1 MATLRQKS
9 SPRNCA
15 SVACLSA
22 SAVSTASLLSSAF
35 KKKLYQYRPDRH
47 AQRIQ
52 SFRTRKKDRREKVDP
67 LSIERDV
74 RQLLAQKISG
84 DMMGLWLL
92 APEHLRWG
100 TWELLTRW
108 THQPVEA
115 VETRLALQLVHE
127 AALCVTGVRAARSLN
142 QTGFEVLNGLAFV
155 ASDQAV
161 HELLA
166 GHTVAEAETLQ
177 VELGLLRRARGHF
190 RGDLLAIDPH
200 RIRSF
205 TQRQMCLYRG
215 EEKVKPF
222 RALQTFFCLDA
233 DTCQPV
239 CFTSG
244 SAALSVTQ
252 ATPALL
258 RLSAAILNPPPQHA
272 LVLADTEH
280 YSTALVDHVVAQTP
294 FDMLLPMP
302 QGKRAIKELRLIP
315 ENDFI
320 PRWAG
325 FATTKRPYQIKKSL
339 TGPQVQ
345 FIQRSGERPDA
356 YAFKAFLSTRDDD
369 EVENLTLHFP
379 KRWHI
384 EEFFHANQALGWQR
398 AGTLN
403 LNIRYGQM
411 TMALLAQT
419 AIHQLRQRLGEPYAT
434 WDAEHL
440 ARSIFNGIDGDIRV
454 NHDTVTV
461 TLYNAPHPDLL
472 RQHYENLPE
481 KLAAEHVDPR
491 LPWLFNFKLDFR
503 FR

>member
-1 MATLRQKS
+1 
-9 SPRNCA
+9 
-15 SVACLSA
+15 
-22 SAVSTASLLSSAF
+22 
-35 KKKLYQYRPDRH
+35 
-47 AQRIQ
+47 
-52 SFRTRKKDRREKVDP
+52 
-67 LSIERDV
+67 
-74 RQLLAQKISG
+74 
-84 DMMGLWLL
+84 MMGLWLL
-92 APEHLRWG
+92 APEHLRLG
-100 TWELLTRW
+100 TWELLSRW
-108 THQPVEA
+108 TRQPVEA

-127 AALCVTGVRAARSLN
+127 AALCVTGIRAARSLN

-161 HELLA
+161 HDLLA
-166 GHTVAEAETLQ
+166 RHTVAEAETLQ

-190 RGDLLAIDPH
+190 RGKLLAIDPH
-200 RIRSF
+200 RLRSF
-205 TQRQMCLYRG
+205 TQRQMRRYRG
-215 EEKVKPF
+215 EDQVKPF
-222 RALQTFFCLDA
+222 KTLQTFFCLDA

-258 RLSAAILNPPPQHA
+258 RLSAAILNPPPKHT

-280 YSTALVDHVVAQTP
+280 YATALVDDVVAQTP

-302 QGKRAIKELRLIP
+302 QSKRTLKELRLIP
-315 ENDFI
+315 ETDFI

-325 FATTKRPYQIKKSL
+325 LATTKRPYHLKNSL

-345 FIQRSGERPDA
+345 LVQRSGERPET
-356 YAFKAFLSTRDDD
+356 YTFKAFLSTRDND
-369 EVENLTLHFP
+369 EVDNLTLHFP
-379 KRWHI
+379 KRWHV
-384 EEFFHANQALGWQR
+384 EEFFNAHQALGWQR

-419 AIHQLRQRLGEPYAT
+419 AIHQLRQRLGSPYAT
-434 WDAEHL
+434 WDAKHL
-440 ARSIFNGIDGDIRV
+440 ARSIFNGIDGDLCV
-454 NHDTVTV
+454 HHDTVVV

-472 RQHYENLPE
+472 RQHYEHLPE
-481 KLAAEHVDPR
+481 KLAAERVNPHV
-491 LPWLFNFKLDFR
+491 PWLFNFKLDFR